1 MLRDNF
7 IWLQDV
13 HVSYAHWFYSI
24 IVGWIVR
31 EFVS

>member
-1 MLRDNF
+1 MCRLLRDSF

-24 IVGWIVR
+24 IVR